1 MSAPYEV
8 AEFDIMYGDGI
19 NALGCVF
26 DVAKE
31 LDVLEG
37 RVSTLEYWQQEP
49 QPPANI
55 YITHE
60 ENCCCTAL
68 SAARATCKL
77 LVGASVQQSFPLT
90 AAACCL

>member
-1 MSAPYEV
+1 MSSMLHSLLLVPRPRLACDTCPDCMCACQVSAPYEL

-37 RVSTLEYWQQEP
+37 RVSTVHL
-49 QPPANI
+49 
-55 YITHE
+55 
-60 ENCCCTAL
+60 
-68 SAARATCKL
+68 
-77 LVGASVQQSFPLT
+77 
-90 AAACCL
+90 AAASSYA

>member
-1 MSAPYEV
+1 MCACQVSAPYEL

-37 RVSTLEYWQQEP
+37 RVSTVHL
-49 QPPANI
+49 
-55 YITHE
+55 
-60 ENCCCTAL
+60 
-68 SAARATCKL
+68 
-77 LVGASVQQSFPLT
+77 
-90 AAACCL
+90 AAASSYA